1 MRFFRQFQKISLP
14 RLFVLKALQG
24 IFIFLLSLYT
34 QAQPAQQSL
43 EELLQQYNTQSVP
56 YISVEELR
64 MRQVTDSVVV
74 LDSRETEEFEVSR
87 IENALL
93 VGFNH
98 FSEEAFMEMIK
109 DKNTPIVVYC
119 SLGIRSEQISER
131 LNNMGYVNVKN
142 LYGGIFEWKNKGYPV
157 LDKNGKE
164 TDSIHIFSKHW
175 GQWLINGIKTTE

>member
-1 MRFFRQFQKISLP
+1 
-14 RLFVLKALQG
+14 
-24 IFIFLLSLYT
+24 
-34 QAQPAQQSL
+34 
-43 EELLQQYNTQSVP
+43 
-56 YISVEELR
+56 
-64 MRQVTDSVVV
+64 
-74 LDSRETEEFEVSR
+74 
-87 IENALL
+87 
-93 VGFNH
+93 
-98 FSEEAFMEMIK
+98 MEMIK